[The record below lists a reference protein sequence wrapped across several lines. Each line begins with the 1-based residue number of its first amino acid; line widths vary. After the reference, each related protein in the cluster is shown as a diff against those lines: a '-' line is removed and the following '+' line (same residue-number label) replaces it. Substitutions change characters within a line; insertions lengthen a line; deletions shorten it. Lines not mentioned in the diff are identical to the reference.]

1 VLSDVRSTA
10 PAPRLPACR
19 AAVRC
24 SLHAFLAA
32 TTVSAA
38 LWPSAAA
45 AQAWPSKPIRI
56 VVPAGAGGA
65 ADVLIR
71 TVADPLATALGT
83 ALSIEN
89 RPGAGGIIGTEAA
102 IRAPADGYT
111 LLLSS
116 NTLVITPSLYKVSY
130 DVQRD
135 LAPVGSVATAPN
147 LLVAH
152 PDLKVKSLP
161 ELVALARRTSGGLS
175 YGSPMVGSAAH
186 LVVALLGR
194 VSGAEFVHIPFK
206 SGQQATVETLA
217 GRVPL
222 TVAGV
227 SNALP
232 HLQGGRLVAI
242 AALGGERARLVPD
255 IPTPAEAGYKG
266 VDLSLWFA
274 MFTPAGTP
282 TAVIETVNRHL
293 VATLKSPA
301 TIAKLEA
308 MGFDPAASTPAQLG
322 ERMKR
327 DEAAFAK
334 VIRDGGIK
342 AE

>member
-1 VLSDVRSTA
+1 MQSSHSPAARRNVAALRSA
-10 PAPRLPACR
+10 CQRL
-19 AAVRC
+19 AAG
-24 SLHAFLAA
+24 LAA
-32 TTVSAA
+32 TALLAPAA
-38 LWPSAAA
+38 LL
-45 AQAWPSKPIRI
+45 AQAWPAKPIRI

-65 ADVLIR
+65 ADLLVR
-71 TVADPLATALGT
+71 TIAEPLGSALGST
-83 ALSIEN
+83 LSIEN

-135 LAPVGSVATAPN
+135 LAPIGSVATAPN
-147 LLVAH
+147 LLVAS
-152 PDLKVKSLP
+152 PELKVKTLQ

-186 LVVALLGR
+186 LVVELLGK

-206 SGQQATVETLA
+206 SGQQATLETLA

-232 HLQGGRLVAI
+232 HLQSGRLVAL
-242 AALGGERARLVPD
+242 ATLGGERSRLVPD
-255 IPTPAEAGYKG
+255 IPTPAEAGFKG

-274 MFTPAGTP
+274 MVAPAGTP
-282 TAVIETVNRHL
+282 AAVIDTVNRHL
-293 VATLKSPA
+293 VGALKAPA
-301 TIAKLEA
+301 TVGKL
-308 MGFDPAASTPAQLG
+308 
-322 ERMKR
+322 
-327 DEAAFAK
+327 
-334 VIRDGGIK
+334 
-342 AE
+342 

>member
-1 VLSDVRSTA
+1 MR
-10 PAPRLPACR
+10 PARHSSIWSLR
-19 AAVRC
+19 AA
-24 SLHAFLAA
+24 ATAA
-32 TTVSAA
+32 AAA
-38 LWPSAAA
+38 LILVPAVAS
-45 AQAWPSKPIRI
+45 AQAWPAKPVRI

-71 TVADPLATALGT
+71 TIADPLSAALGT
-83 ALSIEN
+83 PLSVEN

-135 LAPVGSVATAPN
+135 LAPIGSVATAPN
-147 LLVAH
+147 LLVAS
-152 PDLKVKSLP
+152 PDLKVKTLQ
-161 ELVALARRTSGGLS
+161 ELVALARRTNGGLS
-175 YGSPMVGSAAH
+175 YGSPAVGSAAH

-206 SGQQATVETLA
+206 GGQQATLETLA

-232 HLQGGRLVAI
+232 HLQGGRLVAL
-242 AALGGERARLVPD
+242 ATLGGERSRLVPD
-255 IPTPAEAGYKG
+255 IPTPAEAGFKG

-274 MFTPAGTP
+274 MFAPTGTP
-282 TAVIETVNRHL
+282 GTVIETINRHL
-293 VATLKSPA
+293 VSPLKSPA
-301 TIAKLEA
+301 TVGKLEA